1 MLYGRERESAAVDR
15 LLADARD
22 GRSGVL
28 VVRGEAGLGKSALL
42 DHAAQCCTDVPVLRG
57 VGIESEAELPFA
69 GLHLLLR
76 GYLGHLDGLPPLQAR
91 ALRGALGI
99 GPAPGDD
106 RFFSAGFVKTLG
118 AVEILG
124 AIGLILPAVL
134 DIAPVLAPLAA
145 LGLGLIMIGAPI
157 VEFRRHELKHVLLD
171 LTYLAL
177 IVFVA
182 VGRFGSE
189 SFTS

>member
-22 GRSGVL
+22 GRSGVV
-28 VVRGEAGLGKSALL
+28 VVRGEARIGKSALL
-42 DHAAQCCTDVPVLRG
+42 DYAAQCCTDVPVLRG

-76 GYLGHLDGLPPLQAR
+76 GHLGHLDGLPSLQAR

-106 RFFSAGFVKTLG
+106 RFF
-118 AVEILG
+118 
-124 AIGLILPAVL
+124 
-134 DIAPVLAPLAA
+134 
-145 LGLGLIMIGAPI
+145 
-157 VEFRRHELKHVLLD
+157 RRV
-171 LTYLAL
+171 T
-177 IVFVA
+177 V
-182 VGRFGSE
+182 
-189 SFTS
+189 